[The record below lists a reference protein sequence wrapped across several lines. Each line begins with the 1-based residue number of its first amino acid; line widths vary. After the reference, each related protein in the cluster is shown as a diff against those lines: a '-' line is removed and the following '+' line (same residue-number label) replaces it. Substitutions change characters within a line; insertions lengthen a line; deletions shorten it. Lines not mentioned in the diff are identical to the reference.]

1 MRSTTNSMRGEIRVP
16 VLGMRAR
23 GDAERRRHKGPRSS
37 LTRALALSR
46 AAALALGALLSASIG
61 VGSLHPTGANAG
73 FPNQLPFMCFNT
85 DHTFHQTFG
94 PISFFLN
101 ENQQGPTSF
110 EEAPPT
116 SKPVV
121 VLPLRRGTAAGHLVY
136 YVITDASDLTVAQD
150 LGVNFTPKLAN
161 AAGTSAVQRSS
172 SSDPTSIDVPAGV
185 DFSPEHVLV
194 ASATGFPPSAAAPG
208 AIGDAGYS
216 PLVELPRRDKRLPGV
231 VLNAPQIGDGANTNG
246 GDKAHWADKVES
258 VDAVNSTVSYDETN
272 GCYEDKSVHY
282 ASFDSS
288 AFGPAA
294 IEDVTYAP
302 ALGGV
307 PFIECGTND
316 INVTGPFINRGCA
329 RESLIAF
336 INGQTGKDNIQRQGL
351 NAAILDQESPL
362 NILED
367 VPNNAGQFNYSPM
380 WDIHLVR
387 WNDSVPV
394 ADRLRQTD
402 FARAEALIGTQAQS
416 ITPAGTASN
425 TFQATGFIVNCPLI
439 SIFADK

>member
-1 MRSTTNSMRGEIRVP
+1 MRRTTR
-16 VLGMRAR
+16 
-23 GDAERRRHKGPRSS
+23 
-37 LTRALALSR
+37 TRALTLLR
-46 AAALALGALLSASIG
+46 AAALALGAVVSASIG
-61 VGSLHPTGANAG
+61 LGSLHPTDANAG

-85 DHTFHQTFG
+85 GNTFHQTFG

-101 ENQQGPTSF
+101 ETQQGPTSF
-110 EEAPPT
+110 LEGPPT

-121 VLPLRRGTAAGHLVY
+121 ILPLHRGTAAGHLAY

-150 LGVNFTPKLAN
+150 LGVNYTPKLAN

-208 AIGDAGYS
+208 AVGNTGYS
-216 PLVELPRRDKRLPGV
+216 PLVELPGGRGARSTRV
-231 VLNAPQIGDGANTNG
+231 VLNAPQIGDGANTDA
-246 GDKAHWADKVES
+246 GDKAHWADKVKS
-258 VDAVNSTVSYDETN
+258 VDAVNNTVSYEETN
-272 GCYEDKSVHY
+272 GCYEDLSVHY

-294 IEDVTYAP
+294 VEDVTYAP
-302 ALGGV
+302 ALGSV
-307 PFIECGTND
+307 PFVECGTND
-316 INVTGPFINRGCA
+316 INVEGPFINPGCA

-351 NAAILDQESPL
+351 NAAILDGESPL

-367 VPNNAGQFNYSPM
+367 VPNNGGQFNYSPM
-380 WDIHLVR
+380 WDIHLVQ
-387 WNDSVPV
+387 WSDAVPV
-394 ADRLRQTD
+394 ANRLRQTD
-402 FARAEALIGTQAQS
+402 FATAEALVGTQAQS
-416 ITPAGTASN
+416 ITPDGTASN